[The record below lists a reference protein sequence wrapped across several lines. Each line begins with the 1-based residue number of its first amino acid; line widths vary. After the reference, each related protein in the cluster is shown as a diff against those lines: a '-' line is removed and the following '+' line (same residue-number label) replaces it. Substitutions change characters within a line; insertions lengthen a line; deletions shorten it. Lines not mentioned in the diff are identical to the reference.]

1 MVNEGLWYALH
12 FLLGVDMI
20 LEKEMQKRKIQRLLK
35 SNESLISNNKKLIE
49 ENAVL
54 KQKIVTL
61 ERVLSDIQE
70 SEQIYRDGIADIN
83 RLKEKYAQSIAS
95 VSSMKKKYR
104 KEMDDLMKNMK
115 RLK

>member
-1 MVNEGLWYALH
+1 MVNEGHIIALH

-35 SNESLISNNKKLIE
+35 LNESLISSNKNLIE

-54 KQKIVTL
+54 KRKIVAL
-61 ERVLSDIQE
+61 EKVILDIQQ
-70 SEQIYRDGIADIN
+70 SEQIYRNGIADIN
-83 RLKEKYAQSIAS
+83 RLKEKYTQSIAS

-104 KEMDDLMKNMK
+104 KEMDDLIKNMK
-115 RLK
+115 H